1 MAFKKAVKYG
11 SFLRMA
17 IAGPAGSGK
26 TWTALT
32 LASVLAGEGEIA
44 VIDTEHGS
52 ASKYADQFLFD
63 TQELTNFNPNNYMAA
78 IKEAEQ
84 AGYAVLIIDSLS
96 HAWTGS
102 GGLMEQ
108 KDIIAKQKY
117 SNNGFSAWLDA
128 GKIQN
133 NLVNTILSSKMHIIV
148 TVRSK
153 MEYVVE
159 PINGKQTPRKVG
171 LAPVQRDDLP
181 YEFDVFATMENDNT
195 MIVDKSRC
203 PQLSGQVIAKPGAEV
218 ATVLKA
224 WLDGEPAPELPAP
237 ALAQEPTPIP
247 ARTVN
252 PDGPATEQQI
262 ATIGKLQKQLGEEPA
277 NLEGLGFEDCA
288 ALLREYNQ
296 RLQEKRKSA

>member
-1 MAFKKAVKYG
+1 MGFKKAVKHE
-11 SFLRMA
+11 SKLRMA
-17 IAGPAGSGK
+17 IAGPSGSGK

-32 LASVLAGEGEIA
+32 LATTLACGGSIA

-52 ASKYADQFLFD
+52 ASKYADQFEFD
-63 TQELTNFNPNNYMAA
+63 TQELMNFNPTNYIAA

-117 SNNGFSAWLDA
+117 NGNTFSAWNDA
-128 GKIQN
+128 TKIQN
-133 NLVNTILSSKMHIIV
+133 MLVNTMLASKMHVIV

-153 MEYVVE
+153 MDYILEKDE
-159 PINGKQTPRKVG
+159 KTGKQVPHKVG

-181 YEFDVFATMENDNT
+181 YEFDVFSTMEIDNT

-203 PQLSGQVIAKPGAEV
+203 PLLSGQVISKPDGAVAEV
-218 ATVLKA
+218 LLAWLEGVPAPVEDPVAPAEVDKLKA
-224 WLDGEPAPELPAP
+224 DWAAAYHIPDNQIEARFPKYIVYVLSRVISEPDLK
-237 ALAQEPTPIP
+237 
-247 ARTVN
+247 RSHVN
-252 PDGPATEQQI
+252 Q
-262 ATIGKLQKQLGEEPA
+262 
-277 NLEGLGFEDCA
+277 
-288 ALLREYNQ
+288 LREAINK
-296 RLQEKRKSA
+296 EVNKAS